1 MSAASSRAPSAPMS
15 SRAAGLATVF
25 VQANHSSNA
34 RRGTLRGMHFQ
45 RAPHREVKVVRCVKG
60 AIHDVII
67 DLRRGSPTYGRWEG
81 FDLTEENG
89 HMLYVPEGFA
99 HGFVTLA
106 GDTHVAYQVSHA
118 YTPGAEGGVRWD
130 DPAFGIAWL
139 VAPAVDL
146 TQRLRLARRGPGEGR
161 RDLGGRTG
169 ELRRSVAP
177 QMNQSQAGTDK
188 GLQ

>member
-1 MSAASSRAPSAPMS
+1 MHFNQTTLDNAVLITLEKRGDERGFFARTFCADEF
-15 SRAAGLATVF
+15 RAAGLATVF

-139 VAPAVDL
+139 VAPAVVSPRDSAWPDVD
-146 TQRLRLARRGPGEGR
+146 LARGVEI
-161 RDLGGRTG
+161 
-169 ELRRSVAP
+169 
-177 QMNQSQAGTDK
+177 
-188 GLQ
+188 